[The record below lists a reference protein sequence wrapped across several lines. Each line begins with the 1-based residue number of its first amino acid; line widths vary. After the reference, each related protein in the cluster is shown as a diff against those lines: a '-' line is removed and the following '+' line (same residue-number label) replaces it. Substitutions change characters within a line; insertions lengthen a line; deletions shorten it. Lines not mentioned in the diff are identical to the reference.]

1 MGTKEDPFWQGSG
14 RTIFAEAAYLMRND
28 PNRSYSK
35 LVDTL
40 LSIKIEK
47 LRTFLR
53 NSPAAN
59 LVEEKIEKTAISIRA
74 VLTNYVKAIR
84 YLQGIEHNGEPFTIR
99 DWMRGVGKIR
109 KTAGCLFRRTPTP
122 MPP

>member
-1 MGTKEDPFWQGSG
+1 MGTKEDPFWQGF
-14 RTIFAEAAYLMRND
+14 RTYHFAEAAYLMRND

-84 YLQGIEHNGEPFTIR
+84 YLQGLSITVSLLPSVTGCR
-99 DWMRGVGKIR
+99 VSGKIR
-109 KTAGCLFRRTPTP
+109 KTAGCLSRRMPTP

>member
-53 NSPAAN
+53 NSPAFQPGGREN
-59 LVEEKIEKTAISIRA
+59 RE
-74 VLTNYVKAIR
+74 NYHIHPCCADQLR
-84 YLQGIEHNGEPFTIR
+84 ESHPLP
-99 DWMRGVGKIR
+99 
-109 KTAGCLFRRTPTP
+109 AGD
-122 MPP
+122 

>member
-1 MGTKEDPFWQGSG
+1 MDQTDSG
-14 RTIFAEAAYLMRND
+14 ERQNQSHYGLN
-28 PNRSYSK
+28 Y
-35 LVDTL
+35 
-40 LSIKIEK
+40 IEK

-84 YLQGIEHNGEPFTIR
+84 YLQGIEHNGESFTI
-99 DWMRGVGKIR
+99 
-109 KTAGCLFRRTPTP
+109 
-122 MPP
+122 

>member
-1 MGTKEDPFWQGSG
+1 
-14 RTIFAEAAYLMRND
+14 MRND

-59 LVEEKIEKTAISIRA
+59 PGGRE
-74 VLTNYVKAIR
+74 N
-84 YLQGIEHNGEPFTIR
+84 
-99 DWMRGVGKIR
+99 
-109 KTAGCLFRRTPTP
+109 
-122 MPP
+122 

>member
-1 MGTKEDPFWQGSG
+1 
-14 RTIFAEAAYLMRND
+14 MRND

-59 LVEEKIEKTAISIRA
+59 LVEEKIENRTSSA
-74 VLTNYVKAIR
+74 
-84 YLQGIEHNGEPFTIR
+84 
-99 DWMRGVGKIR
+99 
-109 KTAGCLFRRTPTP
+109 AGGHGLHAGQYCYR
-122 MPP
+122 

>member
-1 MGTKEDPFWQGSG
+1 MGFVEGVPDTAGFDNTANTLIPMGTKEDPFWQGSG

-53 NSPAAN
+53 NSPGGQPGGREN
-59 LVEEKIEKTAISIRA
+59 
-74 VLTNYVKAIR
+74 
-84 YLQGIEHNGEPFTIR
+84 
-99 DWMRGVGKIR
+99 
-109 KTAGCLFRRTPTP
+109 
-122 MPP
+122 

>member
-1 MGTKEDPFWQGSG
+1 
-14 RTIFAEAAYLMRND
+14 MRND

-59 LVEEKIEKTAISIRA
+59 LVEEKIEK
-74 VLTNYVKAIR
+74 
-84 YLQGIEHNGEPFTIR
+84 NGDFHPCS
-99 DWMRGVGKIR
+99 
-109 KTAGCLFRRTPTP
+109 AAPTT
-122 MPP
+122 

>member
-1 MGTKEDPFWQGSG
+1 
-14 RTIFAEAAYLMRND
+14 
-28 PNRSYSK
+28 
-35 LVDTL
+35 
-40 LSIKIEK
+40 EK

-84 YLQGIEHNGEPFTIR
+84 YLQGIEHNGESFTIR
-99 DWMRGVGKIR
+99 DWMRGVREDQKNGWLFISSNADTHASLKPVISMWLSIAIR
-109 KTAGCLFRRTPTP
+109 GLLAMGENRNRRVWFFCDE
-122 MPP
+122 

>member
-1 MGTKEDPFWQGSG
+1 
-14 RTIFAEAAYLMRND
+14 MRND

-53 NSPAAN
+53 NSPA
-59 LVEEKIEKTAISIRA
+59 VTWWKKIE
-74 VLTNYVKAIR
+74 
-84 YLQGIEHNGEPFTIR
+84 NGDFHPCCADQLRESHPLP
-99 DWMRGVGKIR
+99 
-109 KTAGCLFRRTPTP
+109 AGD
-122 MPP
+122 

>member
-1 MGTKEDPFWQGSG
+1 
-14 RTIFAEAAYLMRND
+14 MRND

-59 LVEEKIEKTAISIRA
+59 PVEENRE
-74 VLTNYVKAIR
+74 
-84 YLQGIEHNGEPFTIR
+84 NGHIHPCCADQLRESHPLP
-99 DWMRGVGKIR
+99 
-109 KTAGCLFRRTPTP
+109 AGD
-122 MPP
+122 

>member
-1 MGTKEDPFWQGSG
+1 
-14 RTIFAEAAYLMRND
+14 MRND

-59 LVEEKIEKTAISIRA
+59 PVEEKIEKTAISIRA

-84 YLQGIEHNGEPFTIR
+84 YLQGIEHNGESFTIR
-99 DWMRGVGKIR
+99 DWMRGSGKIR
-109 KTAGCLFRRTPTP
+109 KTAGCLSRRMPTP